1 MKPIVLIFTTI
12 FVAKVM
18 AGKVADFNTNF
29 ADLDPYGAPDAPVA
43 ESRENPTAIGYG
55 NFVCRVS
62 V

>member
-18 AGKVADFNTNF
+18 AGKIADFDTNI
-29 ADLDPYGAPDAPVA
+29 ADLDTPA
-43 ESRENPTAIGYG
+43 ESRETPTALGYG

-62 V
+62 A

>member
-18 AGKVADFNTNF
+18 AGKIADFDTNF
-29 ADLDPYGAPDAPVA
+29 ADLDSPA
-43 ESRENPTAIGYG
+43 ESRETPIAIGYG

-62 V
+62 ARSGERI